1 MLTPDTDLAGRLFQN
16 IDFSGG
22 AVAAVSGGS
31 DSTALLI
38 LLKQHLD
45 RAFPAARLLAVT
57 VDHGLRRDSA
67 AEAAAVARLCAAHG
81 IAHRVM
87 AWTGEKP
94 AQGLPAAAREARY
107 RLLAQAASDAGLGMV
122 VTGHTADDQAET
134 VLMRQ
139 MRAGDDRRGLAG
151 MAPATLYDGKMW
163 IMRPLLG
170 MRRAQLRAFLEG
182 EGIGWTEDPTNA
194 DEAFERPRACAA
206 LAADGASVS
215 GLLAVCGDAAGAR
228 TELGRRAA
236 GLIRSFADLPA
247 AGLVRLAPPFAAA
260 GDRQAAVHALRI
272 LLAVMGGV
280 AFLPD
285 MTATEKLLEKIAA
298 APFRAT
304 LSRTVV
310 DARRTGIFLHRE
322 QRGLPPAA
330 AFCDGAMWDGRR
342 RITFGDGAGGL
353 VIAARGAEA
362 AAAAGEV
369 EGVPRSLVR
378 AALAAE
384 PAVWL
389 GDAPPVQ
396 SGRDTPGHENIA
408 EFSVQPVA
416 APFARFLPCFD
427 LAPARAVAGLVGAP
441 AVPEPPSEDAAGAEP
456 SCKA

>member
-170 MRRAQLRAFLEG
+170 MRRAQLRALPLHE
-182 EGIGWTEDPTNA
+182 WHCTRR
-194 DEAFERPRACAA
+194 RPCGSPWLCRILYRYCDA
-206 LAADGASVS
+206 LASAFADGS
-215 GLLAVCGDAAGAR
+215 
-228 TELGRRAA
+228 
-236 GLIRSFADLPA
+236 
-247 AGLVRLAPPFAAA
+247 
-260 GDRQAAVHALRI
+260 QLR
-272 LLAVMGGV
+272 
-280 AFLPD
+280 D
-285 MTATEKLLEKIAA
+285 
-298 APFRAT
+298 
-304 LSRTVV
+304 
-310 DARRTGIFLHRE
+310 
-322 QRGLPPAA
+322 
-330 AFCDGAMWDGRR
+330 R
-342 RITFGDGAGGL
+342 RIGCHL
-353 VIAARGAEA
+353 
-362 AAAAGEV
+362 
-369 EGVPRSLVR
+369 
-378 AALAAE
+378 
-384 PAVWL
+384 
-389 GDAPPVQ
+389 
-396 SGRDTPGHENIA
+396 
-408 EFSVQPVA
+408 
-416 APFARFLPCFD
+416 
-427 LAPARAVAGLVGAP
+427 ARAMLRQSHSHGP
-441 AVPEPPSEDAAGAEP
+441 
-456 SCKA
+456 